1 MTPRKMRNVARNV
14 RKWAEKYAKENHYP
28 RDLCG
33 MCAIA
38 AGEMWRRLKGR
49 GANPILCIA
58 LYDPP
63 FAHCFVECNGYLI
76 DVTATQYDGPKV
88 LVRRKELAQSQS
100 ECWVATWKCR
110 TISGFYKHQVVDKWP
125 EKERILV

>member
-1 MTPRKMRNVARNV
+1 MTSRQIRNVAKTV
-14 RKWAEKYAKENHYP
+14 RKWAEEYAKENHYT

-38 AGEMWRRLKGR
+38 AGETWRRLKGR

-58 LYDPP
+58 MYDPP
-63 FAHCFVECNGYLI
+63 FAHCFVECNGYII

-88 LVRRKELAQSQS
+88 LVRRKKLAQSQS
-100 ECWVATWKCR
+100 SHWVATWKCR
-110 TISGFYKHQVVDKWP
+110 TVFGFHRQQVKESWPDKQTVL
-125 EKERILV
+125 I